1 MNKGGKGREKVRV
14 ESCPRV
20 EIIGNVAEDQLVD
33 DEVGDGRIPGAPVV
47 FPSQLRYVFGRR

>member
-47 FPSQLRYVFGRR
+47 FPS